1 LSTTYAAGEPPR
13 VVSAAAKLYAKCL
26 LVAFALLPAYLIGY
40 LWFFSDPRVV
50 FENHVFHEFA
60 IAAATLEG
68 ASSPTSRGSATGRP
82 ASRRCA
88 GSRSAFSASR

>member
-1 LSTTYAAGEPPR
+1 MSTTYAAGEPPR

-50 FENHVFHEFA
+50 FEGSMSFRVESNTV
-60 IAAATLEG
+60 TG
-68 ASSPTSRGSATGRP
+68 ASPARTGWP
-82 ASRRCA
+82 AGA
-88 GSRSAFSASR
+88 